1 MHDHQLSIMQD
12 LLSGV
17 GGFLGFLTP
26 LCTFVVRTAIQRA
39 VEQRTQ
45 AMMVAAKSNVTWDR
59 IRGLGGRHLAK
70 FGKSGEGAF
79 ERATALIQLENSQHV
94 EGKDPK
100 MLEKELRQ
108 LAYLDTMNDWV
119 EQDRSGTRVL
129 QLQRAVRAITPPFAF
144 AGLNN
149 GCCRQM
155 SNRTA
160 KDKDKQER
168 DLRGE
173 TQDLEGD
180 GA

>member
-1 MHDHQLSIMQD
+1 M
-12 LLSGV
+12 
-17 GGFLGFLTP
+17 F
-26 LCTFVVRTAIQRA
+26 CTLAVRTAIQRA
-39 VEQRTQ
+39 VAKRTEE
-45 AMMVAAKSNVTWDR
+45 MKHAAEAERRWEKIR
-59 IRGLGGRHLAK
+59 ILGKVGV
-70 FGKSGEGAF
+70 FGQSGEGAF
-79 ERATALIQLENSQHV
+79 ERARELNQIKSSPQNKV

-173 TQDLEGD
+173 TEGE

>member
-1 MHDHQLSIMQD
+1 MKDTAGTQEKVQVERRWEKIRILGKV
-12 LLSGV
+12 GV
-17 GGFLGFLTP
+17 
-26 LCTFVVRTAIQRA
+26 
-39 VEQRTQ
+39 
-45 AMMVAAKSNVTWDR
+45 
-59 IRGLGGRHLAK
+59 
-70 FGKSGEGAF
+70 FGQSGEGAF
-79 ERATALIQLENSQHV
+79 ERADLLNQIKSSPQNKV

-129 QLQRAVRAITPPFAF
+129 QLQRAVRAIRPPFAF